1 MVGPMN
7 NEIICPISGESFK
20 EERINYFTHL
30 VGLALSAMGC
40 VFLLIHCFYRNDFVH
55 LISCSIYS
63 GALISLYAA
72 STFYHGCQSTTKKT
86 KLKIVDHSCIYLMIA
101 GSYTPFT
108 LGPLKNDGG
117 VDLLILVWA
126 VAAAGIVFKIV
137 AIHRFQALSLI
148 SYLGLGWLVVY
159 NFPVL
164 MEEMTAIAFAL
175 LVAGGIF
182 YTVGTLFYMW
192 DRLTYSH
199 AIWHLFVLGGSG
211 CHYFAI
217 LNVVTN

>member
-1 MVGPMN
+1 
-7 NEIICPISGESFK
+7 
-20 EERINYFTHL
+20 L
-30 VGLALSAMGC
+30 QD
-40 VFLLIHCFYRNDFVH
+40 LIP
-55 LISCSIYS
+55 
-63 GALISLYAA
+63 
-72 STFYHGCQSTTKKT
+72 
-86 KLKIVDHSCIYLMIA
+86 
-101 GSYTPFT
+101 PFT